1 MKTQGEKSNHSTAI
15 QQKAAPTSFFR
26 KAGEESFFNAKE
38 PPSYFTSHP
47 VQPKLSVSSP
57 DDPQEK
63 EADAMAEKVMRSP
76 DPTVMP
82 AAAAPADDE
91 KRIDKKD
98 EEEKREHRDA
108 VALKVQRKQQ
118 AEKLSAKPYGVLHR
132 FTTDSSFQNNE
143 SETADE
149 TIDRKHISL
158 HPSDVVQRSG
168 RGPPASSPRF
178 ESNLASSKGGGNA
191 LPESTQDYMGSR
203 FGADFSSVRIHT
215 GPAAE
220 DMSSTIHAQ
229 AFTHGNDIY
238 FNSGKYSPESTDGGL
253 LLAHELTHTIQQGA
267 SPAIVPSVQ
276 RKCSACESEQ
286 EPERGPP
293 VSANRKEIIQR
304 SVVDDALGFAG
315 SITDCISLSLDTA
328 ISCAKNKAQQV
339 ALHIPGYRALRVVLG
354 EDPITGQQI
363 ERNGHNFI
371 EAAFDI
377 MPGGLLIHRKLN
389 ELHQLD
395 AAAAFIDRQIA
406 VVQSLVNGL
415 FSAIR
420 GFWNELGIT
429 DLSSPLDVIRRG
441 ANIVL
446 GFISRVIDFA
456 VNAATELVRMIKD
469 WLLNQ
474 IVEFIRTQTPVYPLL
489 TVILVRDPVT
499 GQDVPR
505 NGQNILNALLEL
517 GGEQGR
523 QQRAQMQETGTW
535 ARVVGF
541 IDEGIA
547 IFGGAYEQIVQGFH
561 NIWDRVSIES
571 LMDPAGTFRMIYN
584 EFAAPVGRVLEFVGR
599 VGAIILQF
607 IKEVL
612 MRRLSAWARTVRGF
626 HLVTVIIGRDPF
638 TNEIV
643 PRSMVNIIRGFMG
656 LMEGGEE
663 QFQQLQQSG
672 AIERTTARINAA
684 IARLNMTP
692 SMVVQLF
699 IDLWNSFSL
708 NDLAHPI
715 AAFQRIIDRFGEPI
729 GRLIAF
735 VVEIV
740 KIVIE
745 VILAVMNFPTDLI
758 RNIITKAMQAFDL
771 IKRDPVGFLKNL
783 LRALKQGFIQFF
795 NNIGTHLINGLTGW
809 LMAEMRD
816 ANVRPPTDFS
826 LRGII
831 GWTLELLGIS
841 MEAIWQKLAAHPR
854 IGPQRVARIRS
865 MINTLEGIWT
875 FIRDVQERGIA
886 AIWERIQ
893 SQLSR
898 LWDIILDAV
907 KNWVMERIITTMT
920 TRLLSM
926 LDPTGIMA
934 VINSAIAIYRA
945 IQSFIRYLRQMLE
958 VVNSFVEGT
967 LAIAEGNVAPAA
979 NYLENTMDRAMPIVI
994 GFLANQV
1001 GLSGLGRR
1009 IGDMIGRARELVD
1022 QALTWLVNRAVDT
1035 AMGLLDRLMAMGRNV
1050 VAAIRNALGLT
1061 RSFRTQDQ
1069 QDHSVS
1075 IADNGSIMVASA
1087 PKTIQTLVAER
1098 RTQLAQEN
1106 AATPS
1111 KVSENAPKLVAL
1123 TRIEALKTTI
1133 DGLIPQY
1140 NASVDGNRTRA
1151 DQIREV
1157 INGHMNEIVEKL
1169 IITGIGVEGSNN
1181 IETRVIHNELSE
1193 NRAQHVVAEPLT
1205 NIPGNSTGSQPH
1217 EDTPGKPYVTPSVWT
1232 SNWVGAHLLNHHLHG
1247 PGVAWNMVSGTKET
1261 NNNMKTEVE
1270 NTAKREVVANPGK
1283 QYFYDVTVTY
1293 YQEQAAKPFMKYFP
1307 FQINLQ
1313 WGELL
1318 GERGSWTRGPAR
1330 GRLFTQDQPDMT
1342 NTVLPSFN
1350 ESSAG
1355 RLYAAARSA
1364 SVSISEEV
1372 FSNIVA
1378 ARRLIASQSFGNDI
1392 SDLISQM
1399 ETYYSTRGLA
1409 APNVFTTRYG
1419 PGLRTLAANHVFM
1432 NY

>member
-1 MKTQGEKSNHSTAI
+1 LKTTGEKTNHSSAV

-26 KAGEESFFNAKE
+26 KSGEEGFFNAKE
-38 PPSYFTSHP
+38 SPSFFTSHS

-63 EADAMAEKVMRSP
+63 EADAMADKVMRSP
-76 DPTVMP
+76 EPTIMP

-91 KRIDKKD
+91 KRIDKKE
-98 EEEKREHRDA
+98 EEEKREPKGDL
-108 VALKVQRKQQ
+108 ALKIQRRQQ
-118 AEKLSAKPYGVLHR
+118 SGKVAAKPYPVLQR
-132 FTTDSSFQNNE
+132 FTTDSSFMNNE
-143 SETADE
+143 SESADGA
-149 TIDRKHISL
+149 IDRKHISL

-168 RGPPASSPRF
+168 RGPPVSSPRF
-178 ESNLASSKGGGNA
+178 ESTLASSKGGGSA
-191 LPESTQDYMGSR
+191 LPESTQDHMGSQ
-203 FGADFSSVRIHT
+203 FGADFSGVRVHT
-215 GPAAE
+215 GPTAE
-220 DMSSTIHAQ
+220 NLSSTIHAQ

-238 FNSGKYSPESTDGGL
+238 FNSGKYAPETTEGGL

-267 SPAIVPSVQ
+267 SPAITPSVQ

-293 VSANRKEIIQR
+293 VSVDRKEIIQR
-304 SVVDDALGFAG
+304 SVVDDALSFAG

-328 ISCAKNKAQQV
+328 IACAKDKAQQV

-354 EDPITGQQI
+354 EDPITGQRI

-377 MPGGLLIHRKLN
+377 MPGGSLIHRKLN

-395 AAAAFIDRQIA
+395 AAAAFIDRRIA
-406 VVQSLVNGL
+406 EVEALVNGL

-420 GFWNELGIT
+420 GFWNELGIS

-456 VNAATELVRMIKD
+456 VNAATELVTMIKD

-474 IVEFIRTQTPVYPLL
+474 IVEFIRTRTPVYPLL
-489 TVILVRDPVT
+489 TVILGRDPVT

-505 NGQNILNALLEL
+505 NGENILNALIEL

-523 QQRAQMQETGTW
+523 QQRDQMRETGTW

-571 LMDPAGTFRMIYN
+571 LMDPVGTFQMIYN

-599 VGAIILQF
+599 VGAVILQF

-638 TNEIV
+638 TNEVV
-643 PRSMVNIIRGFMG
+643 PRTMVNIIRGFMG

-663 QFQQLQQSG
+663 QFQQLQESG

-715 AAFQRIIDRFGEPI
+715 EAFQRIIDRFGEPI

-809 LMAEMRD
+809 LMSEMRD

-854 IGPQRVARIRS
+854 IGPQRVARIRA

-875 FIRDVQERGIA
+875 FIKDVQERGIA

-893 SQLSR
+893 DQLSR
-898 LWDIILDAV
+898 LWDIILDAI

-945 IQSFIRYLRQMLE
+945 IQSFVRYLRQMLE

-967 LAIAEGNVAPAA
+967 LAIAQGNVAPAA
-979 NYLENTMDRAMPIVI
+979 NHLENTMDRAMPIVI

-1009 IGDMIGRARELVD
+1009 IGEMIGRARELVD

-1035 AMGLLDRLMAMGRNV
+1035 AMGLLDRIMAMGRSA
-1050 VAAIRNALGLT
+1050 VAAVTGALRNLLGLNKEFT
-1061 RSFRTQDQ
+1061 AADGENHRLYYVENGGRMVLTMASIPVPITNFLTTAGTTIAGLRSANKGRLERVHRTATETHQSMQANETLLTTEEDRGRQ
-1069 QDHSVS
+1069 SSLQR
-1075 IADNGSIMVASA
+1075 
-1087 PKTIQTLVAER
+1087 TIQTQMNSLSTSMAELAPVVGVPYPPAVLPPMVNGVKAR
-1098 RTQLAQEN
+1098 GFTAEYISSAVPRGSAAGTYDGRTLLGWGLIIEN
-1106 AATPS
+1106 NLQMGSAYVKMHLLP
-1111 KVSENAPKLVAL
+1111 
-1123 TRIEALKTTI
+1123 
-1133 DGLIPQY
+1133 DGLGGDANDSNLTPAPGPLNLDMSRNLERAAIDLK
-1140 NASVDGNRTRA
+1140 DG
-1151 DQIREV
+1151 
-1157 INGHMNEIVEKL
+1157 
-1169 IITGIGVEGSNN
+1169 
-1181 IETRVIHNELSE
+1181 
-1193 NRAQHVVAEPLT
+1193 
-1205 NIPGNSTGSQPH
+1205 
-1217 EDTPGKPYVTPSVWT
+1217 VTPPPPGVTPPITIWYRVTIEYHGGTLGTNYPSLVRSEWGTYRRNGAQYDKVTTPARSYSVT
-1232 SNWVGAHLLNHHLHG
+1232 PPLPAVTNAMLLNNARFEMLVDFLRVDVAVARMIVRVRRDHG
-1247 PGVAWNMVSGTKET
+1247 PYTSPVDLVNKLET
-1261 NNNMKTEVE
+1261 HA
-1270 NTAKREVVANPGK
+1270 NTRER
-1283 QYFYDVTVTY
+1283 
-1293 YQEQAAKPFMKYFP
+1293 
-1307 FQINLQ
+1307 NLI
-1313 WGELL
+1313 
-1318 GERGSWTRGPAR
+1318 PN
-1330 GRLFTQDQPDMT
+1330 FD
-1342 NTVLPSFN
+1342 TVLDDL
-1350 ESSAG
+1350 AG
-1355 RLYAAARSA
+1355 RLANYTGR
-1364 SVSISEEV
+1364 I
-1372 FSNIVA
+1372 
-1378 ARRLIASQSFGNDI
+1378 
-1392 SDLISQM
+1392 
-1399 ETYYSTRGLA
+1399 TY
-1409 APNVFTTRYG
+1409 
-1419 PGLRTLAANHVFM
+1419 
-1432 NY
+1432 